1 MKDFKKLFLIVLSFY
16 LLLYLFY
23 SASICYAKSSQI
35 EQWGVFEIALKGP
48 SSGNPFTDIQLSAV
62 FTKNNHTIKT
72 FGFYDGN
79 GIYRIRFMPES
90 TGEWHYITSSNCLE
104 LNEIKDN
111 FIVVAPTKINHGPV
125 RVQGMYSFSY
135 ADGTVYRPI
144 GTTAYAWIHQGD
156 KLAEQTLQTL
166 AASPFN
172 KLRMTVFPKHYEW
185 NNNEPLLYPYSG
197 TAPRIWDLKRFNPEF
212 FQNLEHRVQ
221 QLGDLG
227 IEADIIL
234 FHPYDKGHWGFDRMP
249 AQADDLYLR
258 YIIARL
264 SAYHNVWW
272 SIANEYDFLK
282 EKKPSDWDR
291 FFQIVESN
299 DPYGHLRSIHNGSII
314 YNNTLPWVSHASI
327 QNGSAVEDYARAILY
342 RDVYRKPVIF
352 DEVKYEG
359 NIPQRWGNITAQEM
373 VKRFWEGTIA
383 GTFVGHSECFLD
395 SHDIIWW
402 AKGGVLRGQS
412 VERIAFLKKI
422 LEDSPNEGLE
432 PIDKW
437 QNCPFAGKRG
447 YYYLGYFGESKP
459 SEWLFSLYKAELK
472 AGMKFKVEVIDT
484 WDMTITPVD
493 TIFELNKPRSY
504 SVEDKNGRSV
514 PLPSKPFI
522 ALRIRRIP

>member
-1 MKDFKKLFLIVLSFY
+1 MKDFKKLFFIVLSFY

-62 FTKNNHTIKT
+62 FTKNNRTIKT

-197 TAPRIWDLKRFNPEF
+197 TPPRIWDLKRFNPEF

-282 EKKPSDWDR
+282 
-291 FFQIVESN
+291 
-299 DPYGHLRSIHNGSII
+299 
-314 YNNTLPWVSHASI
+314 
-327 QNGSAVEDYARAILY
+327 
-342 RDVYRKPVIF
+342 
-352 DEVKYEG
+352 
-359 NIPQRWGNITAQEM
+359 
-373 VKRFWEGTIA
+373 
-383 GTFVGHSECFLD
+383 
-395 SHDIIWW
+395 
-402 AKGGVLRGQS
+402 
-412 VERIAFLKKI
+412 
-422 LEDSPNEGLE
+422 
-432 PIDKW
+432 
-437 QNCPFAGKRG
+437 
-447 YYYLGYFGESKP
+447 
-459 SEWLFSLYKAELK
+459 
-472 AGMKFKVEVIDT
+472 
-484 WDMTITPVD
+484 
-493 TIFELNKPRSY
+493 
-504 SVEDKNGRSV
+504 
-514 PLPSKPFI
+514 
-522 ALRIRRIP
+522 